1 MQTYSITNNSETTR
15 FETRVDGHLAVLD
28 YTLREGVMQIDYVSV
43 PYEIG
48 GRGIGGALVKA
59 AVDWAD
65 EQGLRI
71 HAVCGFARS
80 AIEKMN
86 GMQG

>member
-1 MQTYSITNNSETTR
+1 MQTYSIHNNPEHTR
-15 FETRVDGHLAVLD
+15 FETQVEGYTAVLD
-28 YTLREGVMQIDYVSV
+28 YTLRDGVMQIDYVLV
-43 PYEIG
+43 PSEIG

-65 EQGLRI
+65 AEGLRI
-71 HAVCGFARS
+71 HPICGFARR

-86 GMQG
+86 ERR